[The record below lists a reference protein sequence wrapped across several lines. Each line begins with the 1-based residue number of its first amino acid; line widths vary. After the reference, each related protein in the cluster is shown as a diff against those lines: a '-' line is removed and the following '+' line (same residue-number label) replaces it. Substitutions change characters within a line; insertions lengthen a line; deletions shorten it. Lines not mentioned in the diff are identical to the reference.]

1 MDKTKPT
8 TVIKINNKRIYDY
21 YNANPNINI
30 ETMNLILLDF
40 IEQLGN
46 DMTKIL
52 STTVFGEILSNV
64 KEIKQQVNS
73 LNDNLALKLQEHNK
87 SFIET
92 TKMVIGMASNENT
105 DKIIQMLNRNTDSFI
120 DKITI
125 SIPKTQED
133 TTKRIQEHLS
143 AFQRTIN
150 DDIKSYLSTNSSE
163 TSLKDFISTLDSK
176 IMTIQQP
183 IYTFLSSSQEQLNT
197 RLNTIREDSLS
208 TKS

>member
-1 MDKTKPT
+1 MDKTKN
-8 TVIKINNKRIYDY
+8 VIKISNKRIYDY

-73 LNDNLALKLQEHNK
+73 LNDTFALKLQEHNK

-143 AFQRTIN
+143 AFQRTI
-150 DDIKSYLSTNSSE
+150 DRKS
-163 TSLKDFISTLDSK
+163 
-176 IMTIQQP
+176 
-183 IYTFLSSSQEQLNT
+183 T
-197 RLNTIREDSLS
+197 RLNSSHT
-208 TKS
+208 